1 MKKKRSREEKV
12 VMLRR
17 RKGRLILFTTTKSL
31 AHISTLSWQDTHIPK
46 VQSRSVVTKQKALQ
60 PIRRNCGVV
69 VVVVVRII
77 PIIRHH
83 GQLGREIKV
92 WEAKMRLDHP
102 SRHPILPKV
111 RVVGRR

>member
-1 MKKKRSREEKV
+1 
-12 VMLRR
+12 MLRR

-31 AHISTLSWQDTHIPK
+31 AHISTLSWQDTHIQK

-69 VVVVVRII
+69 VVVVRII

-92 WEAKMRLDHP
+92 WEAKRQLQAP
-102 SRHPILPKV
+102 
-111 RVVGRR
+111 